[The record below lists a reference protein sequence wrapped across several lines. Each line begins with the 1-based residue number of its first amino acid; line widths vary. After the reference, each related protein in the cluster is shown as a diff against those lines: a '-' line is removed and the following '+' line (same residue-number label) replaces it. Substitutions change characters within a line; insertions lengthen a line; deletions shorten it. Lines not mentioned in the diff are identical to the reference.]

1 MEREPKI
8 GLGGRMPWVFPVQG
22 RLRPEEVARRK
33 MMQKMMARRERRLAS
48 GGGSLGRR
56 AT

>member
-8 GLGGRMPWVFPVQG
+8 GLGERTPWVFPVQG
-22 RLRPEEVARRK
+22 RLRPEEVIRRK

-48 GGGSLGRR
+48 DAGSLGRR